1 METTLKPTF
10 GRTLHLMNGV
20 SKKAQMAPGL
30 IVEQKP
36 PVCIAGMHR
45 SGTSLIT
52 HLLHTCGL
60 DLGQEQDIITP
71 RAKEPRAYW
80 ENVLFVR
87 LNEQIL
93 KEMGASWD
101 KPPREFVLPSLANL
115 KLAAAQLV
123 SQFDGCPS
131 WGWKDPRNSLTLRFW
146 LDLFPDLRVVVP
158 LRNPLEAADSL
169 RRRND
174 FPIQDGLALWQ
185 TYNQALLDSV
195 PESNRIVTRFDS
207 YFDAPERELRRVLDF
222 IELKASEDQI
232 ARACALISPERR
244 HNLFTVADFITST
257 GSAELVDLYMA
268 LHFEAGSQ
276 EQATDQANGATPRL
290 DDELLALLK
299 LRTQLFRK
307 SDRLTD
313 AAKEIDKLMQE
324 LNAAVAKLYRSRRWR
339 WANPMA
345 SLRSLTGRSPIRGYC
360 PIDNVLRRYNKW
372 RKRFFFD
379 AADRL
384 LPYRAC
390 STRAIATCTSIP
402 GAPSFPASAALS
414 FSRGLARATKRTAS
428 ADTDLTTW
436 SLGMGAQVN
445 TALTRPLSFVVVGF
459 SDELAHNILRSVC
472 VNDPFNQ
479 LILIDN
485 TANLNY
491 SNLSEAINAGLDRA
505 HHELIVVVHEDVYL
519 PPEWQICFESALRA
533 IEERDPDWGVL
544 GTTGWTEAAVRVG
557 HWRDPY
563 GYRNTFADQ
572 LFIEAKRIDE
582 QVMVLGRSHKL
593 RPDPRL
599 PGIHHIGEDLP
610 LVARGMGLRTYV
622 VNAQSIHK
630 YADAQGNPIL
640 DAEDS
645 PKIKDRTTYTY
656 LADRACSDDYF
667 YRKWPD
673 ERPPG
678 SEEKTYGLARFSPE
692 VLVQLASPV
701 VLLAQ
706 GGSGSRLLSLLAT
719 DCNIFIGNR
728 VDQSGDCLD
737 MRMAVYQGVIEKHT
751 CKARWQKEL
760 TVPRMRFAAAA
771 MLQKSEYTSV
781 WGFKLPESMF
791 LMPEIHEAFPRARY
805 VHLIRDPLTTCLRR
819 PHMTARLDNH
829 IGRVTLPLGYR
840 YCGAEPAKIFQ
851 DSAALHMAYNVR
863 HQVET
868 VRAYCRSFLEGRYL
882 EVRFEDV
889 LEKPMDVLEVF
900 SNWLDTAPADHKVRD
915 SVDINR
921 ARHPRVTYPALIV
934 EEVEQILAP
943 LRKELN
949 YLS

>member
-1 METTLKPTF
+1 
-10 GRTLHLMNGV
+10 
-20 SKKAQMAPGL
+20 
-30 IVEQKP
+30 
-36 PVCIAGMHR
+36 MHR

-52 HLLHTCGL
+52 RLLHICGL
-60 DLGQEQDIITP
+60 HLGQERDIITP

-80 ENVLFVR
+80 ENDRFVR

-93 KEMGASWD
+93 REMGASWD
-101 KPPREFVLPSLANL
+101 KPPKKFVSPAPANL
-115 KLAAAQLV
+115 KLAAQLV
-123 SQFDGCPS
+123 SEFDGCPF
-131 WGWKDPRNSLTLRFW
+131 WGWKDPRNSLTLPFW

-158 LRNPLEAADSL
+158 LRNPLEVADSL
-169 RRRND
+169 RRRSH

-185 TYNQALLDSV
+185 IYNQKLLDSV

-222 IELKASEDQI
+222 LEVAASEDQI
-232 ARACALISPERR
+232 ARSCALISPEQR

-257 GSAELVDLYMA
+257 VPAELVDLYMA
-268 LHFEAGSQ
+268 MHFEASSQ
-276 EQATDQANGATPRL
+276 EQATGQANGATPRL
-290 DDELLALLK
+290 DDELLALFK

-307 SDRLTD
+307 SEQLTD
-313 AAKEIDKLMQE
+313 AAVEIDQLMQE
-324 LNAAVAKLYRSRRWR
+324 LNAAVTRLYRSRRWH

-345 SLRSLTGRSPIRGYC
+345 SLRSLIGRSSIRGYW

-384 LPYRAC
+384 LPCRTR
-390 STRAIATCTSIP
+390 STRAFATCTSIP
-402 GAPSFPASAALS
+402 SAPSFPATAALS
-414 FSRGLARATKRTAS
+414 FSRGLARVTKRTAS
-428 ADTDLTTW
+428 GGSDVRTW
-436 SLGMGAQVN
+436 SPGMFAQVN
-445 TALTRPLSFVVVGF
+445 ATPTRPLSFVVVAF
-459 SDELAHNILRSVC
+459 SNELAHNILRSVC

-479 LILIDN
+479 LVLIDN
-485 TANLNY
+485 TANLYY
-491 SNLSEAINAGLDRA
+491 SNLSQAINAGLDRA

-519 PPEWQICFESALRA
+519 PPEWQICFESSLKA
-533 IEERDPDWGVL
+533 IEQRDPDWGVL
-544 GTTGWTEAAVRVG
+544 GTAGWTEAAVQVG
-557 HWRDPY
+557 HWRDPL

-572 LFIEAKRIDE
+572 QFIEVKRIDE
-582 QVMVLGRSHKL
+582 QVMVLRRSHEL
-593 RPDPRL
+593 RPDPHL

-630 YADAQGNPIL
+630 YADAQGNLIL
-640 DAEDS
+640 NAEDS

-673 ERPPG
+673 ERPGG
-678 SEEKTYGLARFSPE
+678 SEEEDYGLTRFSPE

-719 DCNIFIGNR
+719 DCNIFIGNK
-728 VDQSGDCLD
+728 VNPSGDCLD
-737 MRMAVYQGVIEKHT
+737 MRMAVYQGVIEKLT
-751 CKARWQKEL
+751 CKASWQKEL
-760 TVPRMRFAAAA
+760 TVPRLRFAAAT
-771 MLQKSEYTSV
+771 MLQKSEHTSV

-791 LMPEIHEAFPRARY
+791 LMPEIREAFPRARY

-819 PHMTARLDNH
+819 THMTARFDNH

-840 YCGAEPAKIFQ
+840 YCGAEPAKILR

-868 VRAYCRSFLEGRYL
+868 VRAYCKSFLKGRYL
-882 EVRFEDV
+882 EVRFEDM
-889 LEKPMDVLEVF
+889 LEKPMAVLKLF
-900 SNWLDTAPADHKVRD
+900 SKWLDTTPVDHKVRD

-921 ARHPRVTYPALIV
+921 ARHPRMTYPAQIV